1 MRAWSGVSQP
11 RIESNIFFLKLRQ
24 TNFYLEVNFPLV
36 TTDFSLVSLAF
47 VGQFLLDE
55 RLQVSKESGEV

>member
-1 MRAWSGVSQP
+1 M
-11 RIESNIFFLKLRQ
+11 
-24 TNFYLEVNFPLV
+24 

-55 RLQVSKESGEV
+55 RLQVSKESGEVWHLEYNRTIIISLSTCLSRQGLLLQDSNPYQYMV